1 MFDASVLLP
10 LGRLIVPII
19 RIATFNVENLF
30 SRVAYADNMA
40 PGENHVGLYRFEDPD
55 ELKLAR
61 RIAEAVASDDKRQLT
76 ALALNEARADV
87 VCLQEVD
94 NANALKVFYERYLKP
109 QIDTAAAIEKRALRV
124 AASRRG
130 PSPAIEEIGAID
142 RRHYFDWRQVIEGN
156 DGRGIDVGIM
166 SKYPIRIHEPCQPD
180 LRRARPVDARAR
192 GISRV
197 RRRQGAAA
205 RRNPIKLFRRDC
217 LEVDIDLGSK
227 VSDDLRLPSEVDVAG
242 ARENAGVCGRPR
254 RWASG
259 DWSRRAS
266 AAGRATRPG
275 SFAATST
282 TTSRSMAR
290 PRLDEDG
297 KPLEHALGPT
307 RRSWIRRQ
315 SHGPPAGQGSLDD
328 LLRAGRHLS
337 QLDFI
342 LASPALAAANPKAI
356 PEIIRGGQ
364 PYRARRYDG
373 PRYPRVGWDRPKAS
387 DHSPVVV
394 ELAI

>member
-1 MFDASVLLP
+1 M
-10 LGRLIVPII
+10 PII

-30 SRVAYADNMA
+30 SRIAYADNMA

-109 QIDTAAAIEKRALRV
+109 QIDTAAAIEKRALRE
-124 AASRRG
+124 RLRG
-130 PSPAIEEIGAID
+130 EGRSPAIEEIGAID

-166 SKYPIRIHEPCQPD
+166 SKYPIRITSHANRTFAELGVWAPE
-180 LRRARPVDARAR
+180 LEGYREFIGGKERLLTKS
-192 GISRV
+192 G
-197 RRRQGAAA
+197 
-205 RRNPIKLFRRDC
+205 KLFRRDC
-217 LEVDIDLGSK
+217 LEVDVDLGGKSLTVFICHLK
-227 VSDDLRLPSEVDVAG
+227 SMSQ
-242 ARENAGVCGRPR
+242 AREKTRVMRQAESMGVRRLVEARFGSGVGDAPWLVCGDFNDYIEIDGAPE
-254 RWASG
+254 
-259 DWSRRAS
+259 
-266 AAGRATRPG
+266 
-275 SFAATST
+275 
-282 TTSRSMAR
+282 
-290 PRLDEDG
+290 LDEEG
-297 KPLEHALGPT
+297 NAVPHGLGPLVDPAFAVNLME
-307 RRSWIRRQ
+307 RR
-315 SHGPPAGQGSLDD
+315 PAKDRWTTYYAPGDSYT
-328 LLRAGRHLS
+328 

-356 PEIIRGGQ
+356 PDIIRGGQ
-364 PYRARRYDG
+364 PYRARRYEG

-394 ELAI
+394 ELEV

>member
-1 MFDASVLLP
+1 MTVT
-10 LGRLIVPII
+10 RL

-94 NANALKVFYERYLKP
+94 NANALKVFYDRYLKP
-109 QIDTAAAIEKRALRV
+109 RIDTAAAIEKRALRE
-124 AASRRG
+124 RLRG
-130 PSPAIEEIGAID
+130 EGRSPAIEEIGAID

-156 DGRGIDVGIM
+156 DGRGIDVGVM
-166 SKYPIRIHEPCQPD
+166 SKYPIRFTSHANRTFAELGLWTPALEGYREFVRGKERLLTAND
-180 LRRARPVDARAR
+180 RA
-192 GISRV
+192 
-197 RRRQGAAA
+197 
-205 RRNPIKLFRRDC
+205 FRRDC
-217 LEVDIDLGSK
+217 LEVDVDLGSK
-227 VSDDLRLPSEVDVAG
+227 TLTVFVCHLKSMSQ
-242 ARENAGVCGRPR
+242 AREKTRSLREAEALGVR
-254 RWASG
+254 RLVEARFGSG
-259 DWSRRAS
+259 TS
-266 AAGRATRPG
+266 AAPWLICGDLNDYIEIDGAPE
-275 SFAATST
+275 
-282 TTSRSMAR
+282 
-290 PRLDEDG
+290 LDENG
-297 KPLEHALGPT
+297 QPLEHALGPLVDPEFAVNLLA
-307 RRSWIRRQ
+307 RR
-315 SHGPPAGQGSLDD
+315 PAKDRWTTYYAPGDIY
-328 LLRAGRHLS
+328 S

-342 LASPALAAANPKAI
+342 LASPALAAANSKAI
-356 PEIIRGGQ
+356 PDIIRGGQ

>member
-1 MFDASVLLP
+1 MT
-10 LGRLIVPII
+10 RL

-76 ALALNEARADV
+76 ALALNETRADV

-109 QIDTAAAIEKRALRV
+109 QIDTAAAIEKRALRE
-124 AASRRG
+124 RLRG
-130 PSPAIEEIGAID
+130 EGRMPSIEEIGAID

-166 SKYPIRIHEPCQPD
+166 SKYPIQFTSHANRTFAD
-180 LRRARPVDARAR
+180 LGLWTPALEGYREFVGGKERMLTKNDRA
-192 GISRV
+192 
-197 RRRQGAAA
+197 
-205 RRNPIKLFRRDC
+205 FRRDC
-217 LEVDIDLGSK
+217 LEVDIDLGGKSLTVFVCHLK
-227 VSDDLRLPSEVDVAG
+227 SMSQNREKTRALREAEALGVRRLVE
-242 ARENAGVCGRPR
+242 ARFGNG
-254 RWASG
+254 
-259 DWSRRAS
+259 AS
-266 AAGRATRPG
+266 AAPWLICGDLNDYIEIDGALE
-275 SFAATST
+275 
-282 TTSRSMAR
+282 
-290 PRLDEDG
+290 LDENG
-297 KPLEHALGPT
+297 RSLQHALGPLVDPEFAVNLLA
-307 RRSWIRRQ
+307 RRPAKDRWTTYY
-315 SHGPPAGQGSLDD
+315 PPGDIYT
-328 LLRAGRHLS
+328 

-342 LASPALAAANPKAI
+342 LASPALAAGNPKAV
-356 PEIIRGGQ
+356 PEIIRAGQ

-394 ELAI
+394 ELVI